1 MLPYLVPALW
11 LGNKETDVMRIDR
24 EATRGL
30 PLYLFY
36 MINYDVIYNV

>member
-11 LGNKETDVMRIDR
+11 LGNKETDVMRI
-24 EATRGL
+24 ERGN
-30 PLYLFY
+30 PRVASLYLFY